1 MSRVGDG
8 AEGAA
13 ATEGEDNDV
22 GGAEAG
28 AAADGV
34 SFGGCAVGTG
44 GATGDSKSVAELGV
58 AAGDTRCAEEA
69 NPVGIVTIAGSVRP
83 EKCAPIANKAPRCAS
98 RKPGT
103 PDAATGKLRN
113 L

>member
-1 MSRVGDG
+1 MISARRIDGLTPSFSPLSPSLALFTMSSVGDG

-13 ATEGEDNDV
+13 ATEGEEDDV

-28 AAADGV
+28 TAAEGV

-58 AAGDTRCAEEA
+58 AAGDTSCAEEA
-69 NPVGIVTIAGSVRP
+69 IGGGVTVSIGAAG
-83 EKCAPIANKAPRCAS
+83 
-98 RKPGT
+98 
-103 PDAATGKLRN
+103 
-113 L
+113 